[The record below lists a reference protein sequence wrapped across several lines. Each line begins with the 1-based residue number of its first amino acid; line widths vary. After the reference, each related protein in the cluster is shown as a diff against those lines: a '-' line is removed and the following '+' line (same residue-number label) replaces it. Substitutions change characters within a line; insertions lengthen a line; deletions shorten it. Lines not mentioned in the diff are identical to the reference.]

1 MGSLS
6 VSHIGEPNA
15 RKGGGECADAR
26 FLRQEKI
33 GTTQLG
39 QAGDMPDCQTTET
52 LVAPWPRRMMHKIT
66 EATALENYR
75 LDLVFDDSTRGI
87 ADLSHLAGK
96 GIFST

>member
-1 MGSLS
+1 
-6 VSHIGEPNA
+6 
-15 RKGGGECADAR
+15 
-26 FLRQEKI
+26 
-33 GTTQLG
+33 
-39 QAGDMPDCQTTET
+39 
-52 LVAPWPRRMMHKIT
+52 MMHKIT